1 METPTTDAATAQ
13 PLAGVRVLEIG
24 NHAAAPYAG
33 YLLGLLGAEVVKVEP
48 LTGDPMR
55 AWGAGPDADVSF
67 FFRLCNAGKSSV
79 AVDIKAPSG
88 AALVK
93 ALIPGFDVVITNLK
107 TETLAKLGLSGS
119 ECLAINDR
127 LVHLVVSGL
136 GANGPMA
143 GRPAF
148 DSVAQAASGF
158 LSVYF
163 ENGHVPSELP
173 AIADLSA
180 GLVGA
185 AGVLAGLTSRG
196 ITGKGMIVETSLLEA
211 LCAMLASA
219 HIHAS
224 HTTGPRRLRR
234 AAGAQMFQLETADDH
249 RVAIHLSTSTAFWV
263 KLAEAVGPEL
273 LNDDRFATYALRVEN
288 FDALT
293 DQLQQRFVERNC
305 DDWEKTLD
313 DADIPFAPIYSME
326 DAAVQPQVQQ
336 LELYDYDDQGRAVHF
351 RGPWLFDGERPQANG
366 HLPTV
371 GEDDT
376 LFSEV
381 LSAEDYA
388 RLREEGVIGKES
400 R

>member
-1 METPTTDAATAQ
+1 METPTTDAAAAL
-13 PLAGVRVLEIG
+13 PLTGVRVLEIG

-33 YLLGLLGAEVVKVEP
+33 YLLGVLGAEVVKVEP
-48 LTGDPMR
+48 RTGDPMR
-55 AWGAGPDADVSF
+55 GWGAGPDGEVSF

-93 ALIPGFDVVITNLK
+93 ALIPGFDVLITNLK
-107 TETLAKLGLSGS
+107 TETLGKLGLSGQ
-119 ECLAINDR
+119 ECLAINER
-127 LVHLVVSGL
+127 LVHLVVTGL
-136 GANGPMA
+136 GSDGPMA

-148 DSVAQAASGF
+148 DSIAQAASGF
-158 LSVYF
+158 LSVYL
-163 ENGHVPSELP
+163 EDGHVPSELP

-196 ITGKGMIVETSLLEA
+196 ITGKGMVVETSLLEA

-234 AAGAQMFQLETADDH
+234 AAGAQMFQLETADS
-249 RVAIHLSTSTAFWV
+249 RQIAIHLSTSGAFWV
-263 KLAEAVGPEL
+263 NLAEAVGPEL
-273 LNDDRFATYALRVEN
+273 LKDERFATYQLRVEH
-288 FDALT
+288 FDELT
-293 DQLQQRFVERNC
+293 DQLQQRFAERSC
-305 DDWEKTLD
+305 EDWEKTLD
-313 DADIPFAPIYSME
+313 GVGIPFARIYSME
-326 DAAVQPQVQQ
+326 EAAVQPQVQQ
-336 LELYDYDDQGRAVHF
+336 MELYDYDEHGRAVHF
-351 RGPWLFDGERPQANG
+351 RGPWRFGGERPPANG
-366 HLPTV
+366 HLPRV

-376 LFSEV
+376 LLSEV

-388 RLREEGVIGKES
+388 RLREQGVIGEEP